1 MYIFVMFLTQVQEG
15 GNRELGTTN
24 MLETILKL
32 SGPEAGVYCY
42 SQISTLT
49 YGRESSDASLRHKY
63 SEKWERGI
71 TDMLET
77 ILKLSGT
84 ETGIQCY
91 THQLVH

>member
-1 MYIFVMFLTQVQEG
+1 ME
-15 GNRELGTTN
+15 
-24 MLETILKL
+24 
-32 SGPEAGVYCY
+32 
-42 SQISTLT
+42 
-49 YGRESSDASLRHKY
+49 ESSDASLRHKY

-91 THQLVH
+91 THQLVHWHIEGRMRMQSHISSIDG

>member
-1 MYIFVMFLTQVQEG
+1 ME
-15 GNRELGTTN
+15 
-24 MLETILKL
+24 
-32 SGPEAGVYCY
+32 
-42 SQISTLT
+42 
-49 YGRESSDASLRHKY
+49 ESSDASLRHKY